1 MKKIKLLFLVAFSVL
16 IFTSCGDKY
25 SVKNLKKNDKLLK
38 ETVIKCKEKQDEK
51 ICKNAEQAQNE
62 LAQEAWNKVKPEI
75 NAKLE
80 KMKQEMMKGSLL
92 VTIENMPPKF
102 WEYEAKLIS
111 TTPDKAKEFF
121 SNFLQKSL
129 KGITSIE
136 LSYNLENVKTGRTSI
151 GRNYAVIPTETAILI
166 EGQKVS
172 GKQTLL
178 TFEDEGNWYIIN
190 LDKKYMHVLKEMYA
204 DLVEVKMD

>member
-1 MKKIKLLFLVAFSVL
+1 MYKIKLLFLVAFSVL

-92 VTIENMPPKF
+92 VTIENMPPKI
-102 WEYEAKLIS
+102 L
-111 TTPDKAKEFF
+111 
-121 SNFLQKSL
+121 
-129 KGITSIE
+129 GI
-136 LSYNLENVKTGRTSI
+136 
-151 GRNYAVIPTETAILI
+151 
-166 EGQKVS
+166 
-172 GKQTLL
+172 
-178 TFEDEGNWYIIN
+178 
-190 LDKKYMHVLKEMYA
+190 
-204 DLVEVKMD
+204 